1 MTEKGLKHVI
11 VVVSL
16 IMLLAVSVHGCLDVG
31 DVFKTKKVVQVSATI
46 DEVPAPSGDG
56 VIPQITAVDA
66 GTEEINLLKYPKD
79 IPPNLP
85 GVYVHV
91 IYTSHRI
98 DYWSSVPY
106 TGPGDYEITV
116 GLRAVPPDGSEV
128 RVIVTV
134 NNEDGDRIAMNTT
147 NIVI

>member
-1 MTEKGLKHVI
+1 MTGKGLKHAI
-11 VVVSL
+11 FVVSL
-16 IMLLAVSVHGCLDVG
+16 VMLLSVSVHGCMNAG
-31 DVFKTKKVVQVSATI
+31 DIFKTKKVVRVSATI
-46 DEVPAPSGDG
+46 DEVPLGEDT
-56 VIPQITAVDA
+56 IPQITAVDA
-66 GTEEINLLKYPKD
+66 GVGEISLLKYPKD

-91 IYTSHRI
+91 IYTNHRI
-98 DYWSSVPY
+98 DYWTSVPY

-116 GLRAVPPDGSEV
+116 GLRALPPDGSEV
-128 RVIVTV
+128 RVIIAV

>member
-1 MTEKGLKHVI
+1 MTGKGLKHVI
-11 VVVSL
+11 FVVSL
-16 IMLLAVSVHGCLDVG
+16 IMLIAVSAHGCLEVG

-46 DEVPAPSGDG
+46 DEVPLGDG
-56 VIPQITAVDA
+56 MIPQITAVDA
-66 GTEEINLLKYPKD
+66 GAEEISLLKYPKD

-98 DYWSSVPY
+98 DYWTSVPY
-106 TGPGDYEITV
+106 TGPGNYEITV
-116 GLRAVPPDGSEV
+116 GLRAVPPDGSDV

-147 NIVI
+147 NIII